1 MKVWRLGSS
10 FFARSK
16 TNHSLHSLA
25 NLIQSRECHER
36 PTFQPLTNRNMKLT
50 LTLSGDTM
58 KLRFAFFFRF
68 FKASRYGL
76 FIVFTLLFARNSC
89 RFFLRF
95 WPLFDPFFDPRFCL
109 YSKESDPFY
118 WPPFGIDFW
127 PPTYRHRLMSFGP
140 IRRGWFFDFGRV
152 LAPSLR
158 SRGGVFAIVM
168 RGVFDR
174 FGRFFC
180 VLDRFLKIFDENVQ
194 SLRFWWFFWKF
205 LRFLKI
211 FAIFL
216 RFEWFF

>member
-158 SRGGVFAIVM
+158 SRGG
-168 RGVFDR
+168 GLCDR
-174 FGRFFC
+174 YEGC
-180 VLDRFLKIFDENVQ
+180 FLSV
-194 SLRFWWFFWKF
+194 WTMF
-205 LRFLKI
+205 LRFGS
-211 FAIFL
+211 IFL
-216 RFEWFF
+216 RFWNFFCNFDDFFAFLKFFLHLVVDFYQVYLLWLM